1 MKVLV
6 VIGTRPEAIKM
17 APLIQQLRCL
27 PQQIELFVCA
37 TSQHLGML
45 YQVLALFDIKPDL
58 DLKLMQHDQTPSE
71 VAGRVLLALDP
82 LLAELRPDWMLVQGD
97 TTSVMAASIAAHH
110 RRVRVGHV
118 EAGLRT
124 YDRANPFPEEM
135 NRVIT
140 DHVSDVHFAPTA
152 RARDSL
158 LREGIAEDRIHITG
172 NTVTD
177 ALHWIARRPLSQ
189 SARAQL
195 AQVGLDQF
203 LAEGERRI
211 ILVTAHRREN
221 HGRPIRQICE
231 ALKRLAEA
239 QPGWQIVYVVH
250 RNPSVWQPVHELL
263 AGAAGITLLA
273 PVDYLTLVH
282 LMKHSRIILTD
293 SGGIQEEAPSLGV
306 PVVVLRETTERPE
319 AVMAGVARLV
329 GTDTERIIGE
339 AVRLLQDS
347 PVYASMSRAINPYG
361 DGHAAQRVVD
371 VLLHG
376 HCQEFNPDGAAT

>member
-17 APLIQQLRCL
+17 APLIQRLRCL

-37 TSQHLGML
+37 TGQHREML
-45 YQVLALFDIKPDL
+45 YQMLALFDIKLDI
-58 DLKLMQHDQTPSE
+58 DLKLMQHDQSPSA
-71 VAGRVLLALDP
+71 VAGRILLALDP

-135 NRVIT
+135 NRIIT
-140 DHVSDVHFAPTA
+140 DQVSDVHFAPTA

-158 LREGIAEDRIHITG
+158 LREGIAGNRIHVTG

-177 ALHWIARRPLSQ
+177 ALLWMAQRPLPQ
-189 SARAQL
+189 SAHTQL
-195 AQVGLDQF
+195 AQVGLGRF

-231 ALKRLAEA
+231 ALRRLAES
-239 QPGWQIVYVVH
+239 QPDWQIVYVVH
-250 RNPSVWQPVHELL
+250 RNPSIWQPVHELL
-263 AGAAGITLLA
+263 DGVAGITLLA
-273 PVDYLTLVH
+273 PVDYVTLVH
-282 LMKHSRIILTD
+282 LMRHSRVILTD

-306 PVVVLRETTERPE
+306 PVMVLRETTERPE
-319 AVMAGVARLV
+319 AVTAGVARLV
-329 GTDTERIIGE
+329 GTDTNRIVDE
-339 AVRLLQDS
+339 TVNLLQDPS
-347 PVYASMSRAINPYG
+347 VYTNMSRAMNPYG
-361 DGHAAQRVVD
+361 DGRAAQRVVD

-376 HCQEFNPDGAAT
+376 QCQEFDPDGAAA